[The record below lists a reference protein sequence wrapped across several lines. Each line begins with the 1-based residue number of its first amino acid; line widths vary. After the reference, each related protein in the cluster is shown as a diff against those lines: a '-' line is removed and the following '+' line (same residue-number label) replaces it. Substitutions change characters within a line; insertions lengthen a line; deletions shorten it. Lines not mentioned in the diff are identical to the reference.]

1 VTRQIRFNA
10 FDMNVVVHQSP
21 GLWRHPDDQAS
32 RYKDLSYW
40 TELGKLLERGK
51 FDGIFIADV
60 LGVYDV
66 FGGGRETAL
75 RAATQ
80 VPLNDPL
87 QLVAPIAAVTQN
99 LGIGITASISFEHPY
114 PVARR
119 MTTADHLSN
128 GRVGWNIVTSYL
140 DSGSQNIGSVQLSH
154 DNRYDVADE
163 YLEVLYKLWEG
174 SWEDGAV
181 LRDRA
186 TGVFTDPTKVHAI
199 EHAGEY
205 FTVPG
210 FHLSEPSPQRTPL
223 LYQAGA
229 SDRGRVFAA
238 ENAEAI
244 FVAAPTKNILRTA
257 VKNIRDELERAGRDR
272 YSARIYNLHTV
283 ITDET
288 SEKARAKHAEY
299 ERYVDPDGALSLWS
313 GWLGF
318 DLSEYD
324 LDDPITKVESNAV
337 QSIVDALAGGDPDR
351 NFTVRDLATW
361 GGIGGAGPITVGSP
375 SEVADE
381 LQQWVQDTDVDG
393 FNLAYAITPGT
404 FEDLVEFIVPEL
416 QARGAY
422 QTEYAPG
429 TLREK
434 LFGRGPYLPDEHRGA
449 GFRRLGERALSAK

>member
-1 VTRQIRFNA
+1 MSRQISFNA

-21 GLWRHPDDQAS
+21 GLWRHPQDQAW
-32 RYKDLSYW
+32 RYKDLTYW
-40 TELGKLLERGK
+40 TDLGKLLERGK

-66 FGGGRETAL
+66 YGGGPETAL
-75 RAATQ
+75 RSATQ
-80 VPLNDPL
+80 VPLNDPI
-87 QLVAPIAAVTQN
+87 QLIAPIAAATEH
-99 LGIGITASISFEHPY
+99 LGIGVTASISFEHPF
-114 PVARR
+114 PFARR
-119 MTTADHLSN
+119 LSTADHLSG

-140 DSGSQNIGSVQLSH
+140 DSGASNIGAVQLRH

-163 YLEVLYKLWEG
+163 YLEVIYKLLEG

-181 LRDRA
+181 LRDRDS
-186 TGVFTDPTKVHAI
+186 GVFTDPSKIHPIAH
-199 EHAGEY
+199 EGEY

-229 SDRGRVFAA
+229 SDRGRRFAA

-244 FVAAPTKNILRTA
+244 FVAASTKTIL
-257 VKNIRDELERAGRDR
+257 KNTVAGIREELVRAGREP
-272 YSARIYNLHTV
+272 YAVKIYNLHTV

-288 SEKARAKHAEY
+288 TAKARAKHAEY
-299 ERYVDPDGALSLWS
+299 ERYVDPAGALSLWS

-318 DLSEYD
+318 DLSDYD

-337 QSIVDALAGGDPDR
+337 QSIVDALAGGDPDKQ
-351 NFTVRDLATW
+351 FTVRDLATW

-381 LQQWVQDTDVDG
+381 LQQWVADTDVDG
-393 FNLAYAITPGT
+393 FNLAYAVTPGT

-416 QARGAY
+416 QRRGVY
-422 QTEYAPG
+422 QTDYRPG

-434 LFGRGPYLPDEHRGA
+434 LFGRGPYLPEEHRGA
-449 GFRRLGERALSAK
+449 TYRNLGAAVSAA

>member
-1 VTRQIRFNA
+1 MSRQIRFNA

-21 GLWRHPDDQAS
+21 GLWRHPQDRAWQ
-32 RYKDLSYW
+32 YKDLSYW

-66 FGGGRETAL
+66 FGGGPETAL
-75 RAATQ
+75 RSATQ

-87 QLVAPIAAVTQN
+87 QLVAPIASVTEH
-99 LGIGITASISFEHPY
+99 LGIGVTASISFEHPY
-114 PVARR
+114 PFARR
-119 MTTADHLSN
+119 LSTADHLSQ

-140 DSGSQNIGSVQLSH
+140 DSGANNIGAVQLRH

-163 YLEVLYKLWEG
+163 YLEVIYKLLEG

-181 LRDRA
+181 VRDRE
-186 TGVFTDPTKVHAI
+186 TGVFTDPSKIHAI
-199 EHAGEY
+199 GHEGEY

-229 SDRGRVFAA
+229 SSRGRRFAA

-244 FVAAPTKNILRTA
+244 FVAASTKTILRHTVA
-257 VKNIRDELERAGRDR
+257 GIRDELEAVGRDR
-272 YSARIYNLHTV
+272 YAAKIYNLHTV

-288 SEKARAKHAEY
+288 PEKARAKHAEY

-318 DLSEYD
+318 DLSDYD

-337 QSIVDALAGGDPDR
+337 QSIVDALAGGDPDKT
-351 NFTVRDLATW
+351 FTVRDLATW

-381 LQQWVQDTDVDG
+381 LQQWVEDTDVDG

-404 FEDLVEFIVPEL
+404 FEDLVEFVIPEL
-416 QARGAY
+416 QRRGVY

-429 TLREK
+429 KTLREK
-434 LFGRGPYLPDEHRGA
+434 LFGAGPRLPEDHKGA
-449 GFRRLGERALSAK
+449 RFRSLGSPVA